1 MSGLSPT
8 PDFRRL
14 FEAAPGCYLVLSPD
28 FTIVGVS
35 DAYLRATLTRR
46 DEIVGR
52 GLFDVFPDNPDD
64 PAATGVAN
72 LSASLRRVVAGKRP
86 DAMAVQKYDIRRPEA
101 EGGGFEERH
110 WSPVNTP
117 VLGGD
122 GELAYIIH
130 GVEDVTEQVLL
141 RRQQSEQAEAMREL
155 TARSEE
161 RLEAATKVVSDRL
174 VSAVESIQDAF
185 ALFDEEDRLVL
196 CNRSYRSLLGASLHE
211 PLVGMRYEELLGS
224 WLPDLDF
231 PDDAAR
237 ERFRASRLA
246 ERRQDRMTTFDLRM
260 RDGRSLRVVDRRT
273 AEGGIVKTIWDLT
286 DDERRAVEL
295 REARAAAEAASVEL
309 RRKNRELENKNRE
322 VEGANRLK
330 SEFLAN
336 MSHELRTPLNGILG
350 FAEILHDERVGSVS
364 TDQKEFLGDILI
376 SGRHL
381 LQLINDILDLAKVEA
396 GKMEIHPEPVDLVAI
411 VSEVRATLRMLSSE
425 KQIRV
430 DCEVD
435 PSLEGV
441 ILDPARLRQVLYN
454 SLSNAIKFTPEGGL
468 VTLRALAEGPSSI
481 RFEVE
486 DTGIGVSAADQG
498 RLFAEFEQLDGGTGK
513 RYQGTG
519 LGLALTRRI
528 VEAQGGRVGVSSEPG
543 RGSTFTAIFGLT
555 RPAT

>member
-295 REARAAAEAASVEL
+295 REARAAAEAASAEL

-454 SLSNAIKFTPEGGL
+454 YLSNAIKFTPEGGL

>member
-454 SLSNAIKFTPEGGL
+454 YLSNAIKFTPEGGL